1 MDAATNPTYTGLEIA
16 IIGIGCRFP
25 DASNWRE
32 FWQNLVAGKESVR
45 FYTDQELVEMG
56 IDENLINNPKFVKAR
71 AVLQNKDTFD
81 ASFFE
86 YRPADA
92 QFMNPMHRVFHE
104 CVWEALEDANYDPAK
119 DCGPISLYAG
129 GADDLN
135 WKVYSN
141 LKNVSQD
148 VDNYTLGHIN
158 NKDYIAAL
166 LSYKLDLQGPAFSV
180 NTACSTSLVAVHLA
194 CRSLL
199 LGEAKLALA
208 GGVSLV
214 TQRQGGYL
222 HQEGMIHSTDGHCR
236 AFDASASGTVG
247 GEGAGVVVLKRL
259 SEALKDG
266 DHIYALLKGSALN
279 NDGNRK
285 VGFTAP
291 SVQGQAECIRRAHK
305 FAKVAPGSIGYVEAH
320 GTGTALGDPIEVR
333 ALTEAFATGPGGP
346 PCALGSV
353 KTNIGHL
360 DAAAGVAGLIKAA
373 LSLYHR
379 QLPASLHFVRPNPA
393 IAFAQGPF
401 FVNDRLRAWAA
412 PAGGGARRA
421 GVSSFGI
428 GGTNAHAVLEQAP
441 VPVPAAVAQPV
452 RLLVLSAKTPQ
463 ALARAQA
470 RLGTFLAQALE
481 NPAQGGGAGPLD
493 ADDVCYS
500 LQVGRR
506 AFAYRAALTVA
517 DLVQVP
523 ARLAAAA
530 AGPAPVPAGRPVLA
544 FVFPGQGSQYVGMGR
559 ELYAHLPAFRRL
571 LDPGLALLGQLTG
584 RDWRPLLLG
593 AEAGEAEASGAEG
606 ALGQTRYAQ
615 PLLLLLEHTLAQLLG
630 EWGLQPDYLLGH
642 SLGEYTAACLS
653 GVLGLEDALRLLVR
667 RGELMA
673 QLPEGAMLSAAL
685 SAGQAAAYAQPETG
699 IWLAAI
705 NAPEQVVFAGEPAAL
720 AHLRVRLTDQGVA
733 CRPLAGRQAFH
744 SPLVAPVAAA
754 YARELAQVRWGQA
767 RIPSLSNLTGE
778 WHAPGQAGE
787 PAYWLAQQQQ
797 PVQFAACLA
806 RLREREPHVVV
817 IEVGPGPALGRLW
830 RQAGGTEAAMMLL
843 PGAGQELAGWWRA
856 LGQLWCLG
864 APVDWTRAQQGQGRR
879 RVPLPTY
886 CFEPSRFPAEVDA
899 LAAANALVPN
909 VNHMGKASSLKDWV
923 YYPSWKRALPEVRD
937 VSTKQEPSTYLL
949 LLPGPGV
956 QEPGPDWVA
965 LARLLDGRVVTVFA
979 GAQYHCHAPQ
989 VYSVGPGQW
998 DRLLEE
1004 LTAGSLLPT
1013 QVVYGWSYS
1022 VRPLAMEAGE
1032 AEGLQAHWGLV
1043 QLVQALLRHCARKL
1057 PALTVL
1063 TDRLHQ
1069 VLGNESGA
1077 YQQALLLGLTW
1088 VLPQEQRMWCRN
1100 IDTDVA
1106 TGGTSL
1112 ARLAT
1117 ELGAASRDGT
1127 MLRLVALRY
1136 GQAWEPHYEQNRH
1149 SFVGAPSKLKT
1160 GGRYLITGGLG
1171 RLGMALAEQL
1181 LTKYGASLVLT
1192 GRTPLPLN
1200 EDSILAQ
1207 RLAYLRGLGG
1217 HVIYCPSDVSDAEA
1231 LRLVVEEA
1239 EHTAG
1244 SFNGVIHTAGEQ
1256 SGSGFELAEAT
1267 TAQQALRVFAPKVK
1281 GSENLYGLFKD
1292 RPVDFVWLAS
1302 SLSSVLGGLGYGS
1315 YAAANLY
1322 MNHLVE
1328 SRRVELA
1335 HWRCVA
1341 LGELALSD
1349 LPGQGPPT
1357 GKGGGLTAGQVW
1369 ALFEWSLSDGVP
1381 PLLLQTIEGL
1391 AGRIERAYG
1400 SKSLAREEN
1409 QPGANGADTNYQARP
1424 DLSTPYRPAETE
1436 TEQKLATLV
1445 GDFFGLERVGVEDN
1459 FFELGGDSLKAM
1471 VLLRKIKAEFDIQ
1484 FTLKDFFKCQNLQ
1497 QLAVETN
1504 KQIWIGKHI
1513 AARNNQA
1520 DGESELFIKV
1530 ENSEHFTI

>member
-1 MDAATNPTYTGLEIA
+1 MTSNQKYDGLEIA
-16 IIGIGCRFP
+16 IIGMSGQFPGCA
-25 DASNWRE
+25 DQWE
-32 FWQNLVAGKESVR
+32 YWQNLREGKEMLR
-45 FYTDQELVEMG
+45 TFTDEELVASGVPEKLLR
-56 IDENLINNPKFVKAR
+56 DPLFVKTMGVLDNKDAFDNAFFGYSAEEASLMDPQIRLFHEHCWKALENAGHAASIDKKKIGLFAGASSNENWKMYAHSMSAR
-71 AVLQNKDTFD
+71 ATSVDPFYLTMITAQN
-81 ASFFE
+81 
-86 YRPADA
+86 
-92 QFMNPMHRVFHE
+92 M
-104 CVWEALEDANYDPAK
+104 
-119 DCGPISLYAG
+119 
-129 GADDLN
+129 
-135 WKVYSN
+135 
-141 LKNVSQD
+141 VS
-148 VDNYTLGHIN
+148 TLT
-158 NKDYIAAL
+158 A
-166 LSYKLDLQGPAFSV
+166 YKLNLRGPAV
-180 NTACSTSLVAVHLA
+180 YVDTACSTSLVAVHLA

-199 LGEAKLALA
+199 TRECTMALA
-208 GGVSLV
+208 GGVSIKTGRQKGYTYREGLV
-214 TQRQGGYL
+214 R
-222 HQEGMIHSTDGHCR
+222 SRDGHCR
-236 AFDASASGTVG
+236 AFDASASGTAT

-291 SVQGQAECIRRAHK
+291 SVQGQAECITAAHK
-305 FAKVAPGSIGYVEAH
+305 LAGVAPGSIGYVEAH

-899 LAAANALVPN
+899 LAAANAF
-909 VNHMGKASSLKDWV
+909 ASSFKHDGMQTV
-923 YYPSWKRALPEVRD
+923 AGN
-937 VSTKQEPSTYLL
+937 VSAN
-949 LLPGPGV
+949 
-956 QEPGPDWVA
+956 D
-965 LARLLDGRVVTVFA
+965 
-979 GAQYHCHAPQ
+979 
-989 VYSVGPGQW
+989 
-998 DRLLEE
+998 
-1004 LTAGSLLPT
+1004 
-1013 QVVYGWSYS
+1013 
-1022 VRPLAMEAGE
+1022 
-1032 AEGLQAHWGLV
+1032 
-1043 QLVQALLRHCARKL
+1043 
-1057 PALTVL
+1057 
-1063 TDRLHQ
+1063 
-1069 VLGNESGA
+1069 
-1077 YQQALLLGLTW
+1077 
-1088 VLPQEQRMWCRN
+1088 
-1100 IDTDVA
+1100 
-1106 TGGTSL
+1106 
-1112 ARLAT
+1112 
-1117 ELGAASRDGT
+1117 
-1127 MLRLVALRY
+1127 
-1136 GQAWEPHYEQNRH
+1136 
-1149 SFVGAPSKLKT
+1149 
-1160 GGRYLITGGLG
+1160 
-1171 RLGMALAEQL
+1171 EQL
-1181 LTKYGASLVLT
+1181 KNS
-1192 GRTPLPLN
+1192 
-1200 EDSILAQ
+1200 
-1207 RLAYLRGLGG
+1207 
-1217 HVIYCPSDVSDAEA
+1217 
-1231 LRLVVEEA
+1231 
-1239 EHTAG
+1239 
-1244 SFNGVIHTAGEQ
+1244 
-1256 SGSGFELAEAT
+1256 SGII
-1267 TAQQALRVFAPKVK
+1267 FAP
-1281 GSENLYGLFKD
+1281 ND
-1292 RPVDFVWLAS
+1292 
-1302 SLSSVLGGLGYGS
+1302 
-1315 YAAANLY
+1315 
-1322 MNHLVE
+1322 E
-1328 SRRVELA
+1328 SFTR
-1335 HWRCVA
+1335 H
-1341 LGELALSD
+1341 
-1349 LPGQGPPT
+1349 
-1357 GKGGGLTAGQVW
+1357 
-1369 ALFEWSLSDGVP
+1369 
-1381 PLLLQTIEGL
+1381 
-1391 AGRIERAYG
+1391 
-1400 SKSLAREEN
+1400 
-1409 QPGANGADTNYQARP
+1409 QARP
-1424 DLSTPYRPAETE
+1424 DLSTPYQPAETE

-1445 GDFFGLERVGVEDN
+1445 GNFFGLERVGVEDN

-1471 VLLRKIKAEFDIQ
+1471 VLLKQIKETLSIQLTINDVFATPTIRLMAEKIAEL
-1484 FTLKDFFKCQNLQ
+1484 TWLQ
-1497 QLAVETN
+1497 QSDATDHE
-1504 KQIWIGKHI
+1504 III
-1513 AARNNQA
+1513 
-1520 DGESELFIKV
+1520 
-1530 ENSEHFTI
+1530 